1 MSEYNEEN
9 NDSQVTR
16 FDISNELPII
26 PVIGDLVVY
35 PFMPPVPPFSPHH
48 VALSGENV
56 SAAVEHAMVNEQR
69 FLCLF
74 RQTVEKEPKHLGTD
88 DLSPVGSLVH
98 IVRYKKDEEN
108 VLFLAQG
115 KARVVI
121 DEVLNT
127 DPFLKARVRLIEDE
141 IPSDFEGVESEA
153 LTRSAV
159 DIFSQIV
166 SISTRYQEEF
176 AIIADN
182 IDHPGRLA
190 DYIAS
195 VISLKTED
203 KQQILELINVKDRFD
218 ELVKMLSKE
227 LNLVE
232 LESKI
237 QSDAEAEI
245 NQSQKEYFL
254 REQIRAIQ
262 KELGDTEDL
271 SVEIDEYRAQIK
283 QLNLPEKAQES
294 AGRELK
300 RLSQMQSFS
309 PEATVCRNYLDW
321 MVNLP
326 WNKETEDNLDID
338 HAQQV
343 LDEDHYNLVK
353 VKDRILEYLAV
364 RSLKTEMKGPI
375 LCFVGPPGVGKT
387 SLGQSI
393 ARSMGR
399 EFVRISLG
407 GVHDEAEIRG
417 HRRTYIGSM
426 PGRIVKSLRQ
436 AESNNPIFM
445 LDELDK
451 LGSDFRGD
459 PASALLEVLDPEQNH
474 SFVDSYID
482 VPFDLSKVMF
492 IATANQLDPVSP
504 PLRDRMEILELPG
517 YTLKEKLMIAKQYL
531 VPRQLDA
538 NGIVDKNLQIEDEA
552 IENVINSYTR
562 EAGLRNL
569 ERELGTICRKV
580 ARQFAQG
587 RKRKVKVSE
596 AQVETYL
603 GPVKFYPEVA
613 EREGDVGVVT
623 GLSVTPYGGE
633 VLFVEC
639 TRMNGEGKM
648 TITGQIGDVMQESA
662 QAAMSYIKSQ
672 SEFLSVTPGF
682 FKENDF
688 HVHVPAGATPK
699 DGPSAGITIATALA
713 SLATNRM
720 VSNEVAMTGEMS
732 LRGRVLPIGG
742 LKEKVLAAK
751 QAGIKMIIAP
761 EKNRKDLTEIPKEA
775 QRGVNFVFVDHI
787 DQVWENSFQN

>member
-1 MSEYNEEN
+1 MSEYNQEN

-26 PVIGDLVVY
+26 PVIGDLVVF

-141 IPSDFEGVESEA
+141 VPSDFEGVESEA

-166 SISTRYQEEF
+166 SISTRYQDEF

-203 KQQILELINVKDRFD
+203 KQRILELINVKDRFD

-407 GVHDEAEIRG
+407 GVHDDAEIRG

-639 TRMNGEGKM
+639 TRMKGEGKM

-672 SEFLSVTPGF
+672 SESLSVTPEF

-720 VSNEVAMTGEMS
+720 VSNELAMTGEIS

-742 LKEKVLAAK
+742 LKQKVLAAK

-775 QRGVNFVFVDHI
+775 QRGVNFVFVDHV

>member
-1 MSEYNEEN
+1 MSKHNQEN

-141 IPSDFEGVESEA
+141 VPSDFEGVESEA

-203 KQQILELINVKDRFD
+203 KQRILELINVKDRFD

-326 WNKETEDNLDID
+326 WNKETEDNLDIE

-407 GVHDEAEIRG
+407 GVHDDAEIRG

-633 VLFVEC
+633 ILFVEC
-639 TRMNGEGKM
+639 TRMKGEGKM

-672 SEFLSVTPGF
+672 SESLSVTPEF

-720 VSNEVAMTGEMS
+720 VSNEVAMTGEIS

-742 LKEKVLAAK
+742 LKQKVLAAK

-775 QRGVNFVFVDHI
+775 QRGVNFVFVDHV

>member
-1 MSEYNEEN
+1 MSEHNQEN
-9 NDSQVTR
+9 NDSQGTR

-141 IPSDFEGVESEA
+141 VPSDFEGVESEA

-159 DIFSQIV
+159 DMFSQIV
-166 SISTRYQEEF
+166 SISTRYQDEF

-203 KQQILELINVKDRFD
+203 KQRILELINVKDRFD

-407 GVHDEAEIRG
+407 GVHDDAEIRG

-639 TRMNGEGKM
+639 TRMKGEGKM

-672 SEFLSVTPGF
+672 SESLSVTPEF

-720 VSNEVAMTGEMS
+720 VSNELAMTGEIS

-742 LKEKVLAAK
+742 LKQKVLAAK

-775 QRGVNFVFVDHI
+775 QRGVNFVFVDHV

>member
-1 MSEYNEEN
+1 MSKHNQEN

-141 IPSDFEGVESEA
+141 VPSDFEGVESEA

-159 DIFSQIV
+159 DMFSQIV

-203 KQQILELINVKDRFD
+203 KQRILELINVKDRFD

-326 WNKETEDNLDID
+326 WNKETEDNLDIE

-407 GVHDEAEIRG
+407 GVHDDAEIRG

-633 VLFVEC
+633 ILFVEC
-639 TRMNGEGKM
+639 TRMKGEGKM

-672 SEFLSVTPGF
+672 SESLSVTPEF

-720 VSNEVAMTGEMS
+720 VSNEVAMTGEIS

-742 LKEKVLAAK
+742 LKQKVLAAK

-775 QRGVNFVFVDHI
+775 QRGVNFVFVDHV

>member
-1 MSEYNEEN
+1 MSEHNQEN

-141 IPSDFEGVESEA
+141 VPSDFEGVESEA

-203 KQQILELINVKDRFD
+203 KQRILELINVKDRFD

-326 WNKETEDNLDID
+326 WNKETEDNLDIE

-407 GVHDEAEIRG
+407 GVHDDAEIRG

-639 TRMNGEGKM
+639 TRMKGEGKM

-672 SEFLSVTPGF
+672 SESLSVTPEF

-720 VSNEVAMTGEMS
+720 VSNEVAMTGEIS

-742 LKEKVLAAK
+742 LKAKVLAAK

-775 QRGVNFVFVDHI
+775 QRGVNFVFVDHV

>member
-1 MSEYNEEN
+1 MSKHNQEN

-56 SAAVEHAMVNEQR
+56 SAAVAHAMVNEQR

-141 IPSDFEGVESEA
+141 VPSDFEGVESEA

-203 KQQILELINVKDRFD
+203 KQRILELINVKDRFD

-300 RLSQMQSFS
+300 R
-309 PEATVCRNYLDW
+309 
-321 MVNLP
+321 
-326 WNKETEDNLDID
+326 
-338 HAQQV
+338 
-343 LDEDHYNLVK
+343 
-353 VKDRILEYLAV
+353 
-364 RSLKTEMKGPI
+364 
-375 LCFVGPPGVGKT
+375 
-387 SLGQSI
+387 
-393 ARSMGR
+393 
-399 EFVRISLG
+399 
-407 GVHDEAEIRG
+407 
-417 HRRTYIGSM
+417 
-426 PGRIVKSLRQ
+426 
-436 AESNNPIFM
+436 
-445 LDELDK
+445 
-451 LGSDFRGD
+451 
-459 PASALLEVLDPEQNH
+459 
-474 SFVDSYID
+474 
-482 VPFDLSKVMF
+482 
-492 IATANQLDPVSP
+492 
-504 PLRDRMEILELPG
+504 
-517 YTLKEKLMIAKQYL
+517 
-531 VPRQLDA
+531 
-538 NGIVDKNLQIEDEA
+538 
-552 IENVINSYTR
+552 
-562 EAGLRNL
+562 
-569 ERELGTICRKV
+569 
-580 ARQFAQG
+580 
-587 RKRKVKVSE
+587 
-596 AQVETYL
+596 
-603 GPVKFYPEVA
+603 
-613 EREGDVGVVT
+613 
-623 GLSVTPYGGE
+623 
-633 VLFVEC
+633 
-639 TRMNGEGKM
+639 
-648 TITGQIGDVMQESA
+648 
-662 QAAMSYIKSQ
+662 
-672 SEFLSVTPGF
+672 
-682 FKENDF
+682 
-688 HVHVPAGATPK
+688 
-699 DGPSAGITIATALA
+699 
-713 SLATNRM
+713 
-720 VSNEVAMTGEMS
+720 
-732 LRGRVLPIGG
+732 
-742 LKEKVLAAK
+742 
-751 QAGIKMIIAP
+751 
-761 EKNRKDLTEIPKEA
+761 
-775 QRGVNFVFVDHI
+775 
-787 DQVWENSFQN
+787 

>member
-1 MSEYNEEN
+1 MSEHNQEN

-141 IPSDFEGVESEA
+141 VPSDFEGVESEA

-203 KQQILELINVKDRFD
+203 KQRILELINVKDRFD

-283 QLNLPEKAQES
+283 QLNLPKKAQES

-326 WNKETEDNLDID
+326 WNKETEDNLDIE

-407 GVHDEAEIRG
+407 GVHDDAEIRG

-639 TRMNGEGKM
+639 TRMKGEGKM

-672 SEFLSVTPGF
+672 SESLSVTPEF

-720 VSNEVAMTGEMS
+720 VSNEVAMTGEIS

-742 LKEKVLAAK
+742 LKAKVLAAK

-775 QRGVNFVFVDHI
+775 QRGVNFVFVDHV

>member
-1 MSEYNEEN
+1 MSKHNQEN

-141 IPSDFEGVESEA
+141 VPSDFEGVESEA

-166 SISTRYQEEF
+166 SISTRYQDEF

-203 KQQILELINVKDRFD
+203 KQRILELINVKDRFD

-326 WNKETEDNLDID
+326 WNKETEDNLDIE

-407 GVHDEAEIRG
+407 GVHDDAEIRG

-639 TRMNGEGKM
+639 TRMKGEGKM

-672 SEFLSVTPGF
+672 SESLSVTPEF

-720 VSNEVAMTGEMS
+720 VSNEVAMTGEIS

-742 LKEKVLAAK
+742 LKAKVLAAK

-775 QRGVNFVFVDHI
+775 QRGVNFVFVDHV

>member
-1 MSEYNEEN
+1 MSKHNQEN

-141 IPSDFEGVESEA
+141 VPSDFEGVESEA

-159 DIFSQIV
+159 DMFSQIV
-166 SISTRYQEEF
+166 SISTRYQDEF

-203 KQQILELINVKDRFD
+203 KQRILELINVKDRFD

-407 GVHDEAEIRG
+407 GVHDDAEIRG

-639 TRMNGEGKM
+639 TRMKGEGKM

-672 SEFLSVTPGF
+672 SESLSVTPEF

-720 VSNEVAMTGEMS
+720 VSNEVAMTGEIS

-742 LKEKVLAAK
+742 LKAKVLAAK

-775 QRGVNFVFVDHI
+775 QRGVNFVFVDHV

>member
-1 MSEYNEEN
+1 MSQYNQKN
-9 NDSQVTR
+9 NDSTVTR
-16 FDISNELPII
+16 FDISNQLPII
-26 PVIGDLVVY
+26 PLIGDPVVF
-35 PFMPPVPPFSPHH
+35 PFMPPVPPFSPHQI
-48 VALSGENV
+48 ALSGENV
-56 SAAVEHAMVNEQR
+56 SAAVEHATVYEQR

-74 RQTVEKEPKHLGTD
+74 RQTVEKEPKHLGAD
-88 DLSPVGSLVH
+88 DLRPVGSLVH

-115 KARVVI
+115 KARVLI
-121 DEVLNT
+121 DEVLRT
-127 DPFLKARVRLIEDE
+127 DPFLNARVRLIEDE
-141 IPSDFEGVESEA
+141 ILSDFEGVESEA
-153 LTRSAV
+153 LTQTAV

-190 DYIAS
+190 DYIAA

-203 KQQILELINVKDRFD
+203 KQRILELINIKDRFD

-271 SVEIDEYRAQIK
+271 SVEIDEYRDQIK
-283 QLNLPEKAQES
+283 KLNLPEKAQES

-326 WNKETEDNLDID
+326 WDKETKDNLDID

-364 RSLKTEMKGPI
+364 RSLKTDMKGPI

-426 PGRIVKSLRQ
+426 PGRIIKSLRQ

-517 YTLKEKLMIAKQYL
+517 YTLKEKSMIAKQYL
-531 VPRQLDA
+531 VPRQLEA
-538 NGIVDKNLQIEDEA
+538 NGIVDKNLQIEDKA

-596 AQVETYL
+596 SQVETYL
-603 GPVKFYPEVA
+603 GPVKFYPEMA

-639 TRMNGEGKM
+639 TRMKGEGKM
-648 TITGQIGDVMQESA
+648 TITGQVGDVMQESA

-672 SEFLSVTPGF
+672 SESLSVTPEF

-713 SLATNRM
+713 SLATDRM
-720 VSNEVAMTGEMS
+720 VSNEVAMTGEIS

-775 QRGVNFVFVDHI
+775 QRGVNFVFVDHV

>member
-1 MSEYNEEN
+1 MSKHNQEN

-141 IPSDFEGVESEA
+141 VPSDFEGVESEA

-159 DIFSQIV
+159 DMFSQIV

-203 KQQILELINVKDRFD
+203 KQRILELINVKDRFD

-326 WNKETEDNLDID
+326 WNKETEDNLDIE

-407 GVHDEAEIRG
+407 GVHDDAEIRG

-639 TRMNGEGKM
+639 TRMKGEGKM

-672 SEFLSVTPGF
+672 SESLSVTPEF

-720 VSNEVAMTGEMS
+720 VSNELAMTGEIS

-742 LKEKVLAAK
+742 LKAKVLAAK

-775 QRGVNFVFVDHI
+775 QRGVNFVFVDHV

>member
-1 MSEYNEEN
+1 MSKHNQEN

-141 IPSDFEGVESEA
+141 VPSDFEGVESEA

-203 KQQILELINVKDRFD
+203 KQRILELINVKDRFD

-407 GVHDEAEIRG
+407 GVHDDAEIRG

-639 TRMNGEGKM
+639 TRMKGEGKM

-672 SEFLSVTPGF
+672 SESLSVTPEF

-720 VSNEVAMTGEMS
+720 VSNEVAMTGEIS

-742 LKEKVLAAK
+742 LKAKVLAAK

-775 QRGVNFVFVDHI
+775 QRGVNFVFVDHV

>member
-1 MSEYNEEN
+1 MSEYDLEN

-26 PVIGDLVVY
+26 PVIGDLVVF

-74 RQTVEKEPKHLGTD
+74 RQTVEKEPKHLDTE

-121 DEVLNT
+121 DEVLHT
-127 DPFLKARVRLIEDE
+127 DPFLKGRVRLIEDE
-141 IPSDFEGVESEA
+141 VPSDFEGVESEA

-190 DYIAS
+190 DYIAA

-203 KQQILELINVKDRFD
+203 KQRILELINIKDRFD

-271 SVEIDEYRAQIK
+271 SVEIDEYRDQIK
-283 QLNLPEKAQES
+283 KLNLPEKAQES

-326 WNKETEDNLDID
+326 WDKETKDNLDID

-364 RSLKTEMKGPI
+364 RSLKTDMKGPI

-426 PGRIVKSLRQ
+426 PGRIIKSLRQ

-517 YTLKEKLMIAKQYL
+517 YTLKEKSMIAKQYL
-531 VPRQLDA
+531 VPRQLEA
-538 NGIVDKNLQIEDEA
+538 NGIVDKNLQIEDKA

-596 AQVETYL
+596 SQVETYL
-603 GPVKFYPEVA
+603 GPVKFYPEMA

-639 TRMNGEGKM
+639 TRMKGEGKM
-648 TITGQIGDVMQESA
+648 TITGQVGDVMQESA

-672 SEFLSVTPGF
+672 SESLSVTPEF

-713 SLATNRM
+713 SLATDRM
-720 VSNEVAMTGEMS
+720 VSNEVAMTGEIS

-775 QRGVNFVFVDHI
+775 QRGVNFVFVDHV